1 MKDFLKKILP
11 GPILSFLRALCQ
23 LPYRIYE
30 SYLIKTQP
38 YLHRKALKRL
48 RKKEGP
54 INVVFFAIFK
64 SVWKYDRLYWLMEQ
78 NPQFH
83 PVVLVCPRVNFGR
96 VEMLKTLHECYSDF
110 KARGYRVICSY
121 DEKTDTY
128 IDARSLNPDI
138 IFYTNPYQGLIDDR
152 YYITHFRDVL
162 SCYVNYGYNTTKYKW
177 SNALLFHKIL
187 WRYYCEEPRLQWL
200 AVGNQKSNGSNCMV
214 TGYPAYDDFLFGPN
228 TGKDWKQANLKRVIW
243 APHHTIEKANLD
255 EMIQFSTFFQYAE
268 FMKQL
273 AVKYTDR
280 IQFVFKPHAL
290 LRPKLYEHPDWGQEK
305 TDAYYDF
312 WRDGVNTNCVSGDY
326 VDLFRS
332 SDAMI
337 HDCGSFTVEY
347 LYTQKPVMYL
357 SDFDHTSQLNE
368 VGIEAYNCHYPG
380 RNIEDIETFIEGVV
394 LDGKDSMLCQRK
406 TFYDT
411 VLAPPNNCTVA
422 KNILN
427 NIFEAISN

>member
-11 GPILSFLRALCQ
+11 GPILSLLRALCQ

-38 YLHRKALKRL
+38 YLHRKALRKL
-48 RKKEGP
+48 RKKDGP

-96 VEMLKTLHECYSDF
+96 VEMLNTLHECYSDF

-162 SCYVNYGYNTTKYKW
+162 SCYVNYGYSIVKHKW
-177 SNALLFHKIL
+177 GNGLVFHKLL
-187 WRYYCEEPRLQWL
+187 WRHFCEAEKMRDFIISVQGKDNP
-200 AVGNQKSNGSNCMV
+200 NCVV
-214 TGYPAYDDFLFGPN
+214 TGYPMYDDFLFGSN

-273 AVKYTDR
+273 AVKYADR

-290 LRPKLYEHPDWGQEK
+290 LRPKLYEHPDWGQKK
-305 TDAYYDF
+305 TDEYYDF
-312 WRDGVNTNCVSGDY
+312 WRNGVNTNYVSGDY
-326 VDLFRS
+326 VDLFKS
-332 SDAMI
+332 SDALI

-357 SDFDHTSQLNE
+357 SAFDHLSQLND
-368 VGIEAYNCHYPG
+368 IAKQAYESHYIA
-380 RNIEDIETFIEGVV
+380 RNENDVERFIIKVV
-394 LDGKDSMLCQRK
+394 LGGHDPMYEKRK
-406 TFYDT
+406 VFYDEI
-411 VLAPPNNCTVA
+411 LMPPNNKQVA
-422 KNILN
+422 ENIID
-427 NIFEAISN
+427 NIASVIFN